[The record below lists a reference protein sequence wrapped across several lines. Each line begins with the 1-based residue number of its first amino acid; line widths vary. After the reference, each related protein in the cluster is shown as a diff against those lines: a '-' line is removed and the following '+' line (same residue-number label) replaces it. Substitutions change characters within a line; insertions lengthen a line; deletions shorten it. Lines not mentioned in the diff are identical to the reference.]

1 MEQIR
6 PIYQTQNDL
15 DKEQEV
21 ADIIGNHLGKKIQ
34 KMGGNLNEIDRCVVG
49 DNNIIEAVLEIKIRA
64 IDYKQYPT
72 VMISSHKILA
82 GMPYVRYCGIPFY
95 IAFSFNGDI
104 HIYSVTEP
112 EKYEYKWGGR
122 TKQTRDSRDIE
133 IMAHIPMEDDIIQIP
148 KTTNNVAQPV
158 I

>member
-1 MEQIR
+1 MEQPR
-6 PIYQTQNDL
+6 PIYQTQDDL
-15 DKEQEV
+15 VKEQEV
-21 ADIIGNHLGKKIQ
+21 ADRIEVKLGKKIH

-49 DNNIIEAVLEIKIRA
+49 DNNIIEAVLEIKVRDIN
-64 IDYKQYPT
+64 YKQFPT
-72 VMISSHKILA
+72 VFISSHKILA
-82 GMPYVRYCGIPFY
+82 GMPYVKYCDIPFY

-104 HIYSVTEP
+104 HMYNVTEP